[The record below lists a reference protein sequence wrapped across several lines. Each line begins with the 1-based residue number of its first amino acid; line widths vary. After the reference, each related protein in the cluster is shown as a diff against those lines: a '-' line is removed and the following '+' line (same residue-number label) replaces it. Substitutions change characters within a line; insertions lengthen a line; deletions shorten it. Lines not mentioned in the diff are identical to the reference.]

1 MNARIGIPAPPQMTR
16 EELSA
21 AVLELRAA
29 MQTEGVRPED
39 NALSRELLRM
49 RYGDDYD
56 PNED

>member
-1 MNARIGIPAPPQMTR
+1 VNARIGIPAPPQMTR